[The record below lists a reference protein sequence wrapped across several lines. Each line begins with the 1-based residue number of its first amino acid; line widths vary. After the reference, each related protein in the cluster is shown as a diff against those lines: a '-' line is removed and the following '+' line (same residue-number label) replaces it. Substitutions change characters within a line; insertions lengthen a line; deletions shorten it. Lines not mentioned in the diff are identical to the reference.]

1 MTRRGSAGPRPG
13 ASRPSA
19 GRPLEGRVALVT
31 GASRGIGRAVARRLA
46 TDGALV
52 AVTARDRGSLAGT
65 LDEIAAAGT
74 AGLAVDLEV
83 RDTESMRRAVDAVEA
98 GLGPI
103 EVLVNNAGVQRLR
116 PALEL
121 TEEDWDF
128 VLDANLR
135 GAFFMAQAV
144 GRGMVARG
152 YGRIINVAS
161 LSAFKALPER
171 AAYNA
176 SKAGLLAVTRSLAV
190 EWGPFGVTA
199 NAVAPTFVETELA
212 GLWLNRPGV
221 REALVVASPIRRLP
235 TVDEVAA
242 AVAFLASPESGAING
257 TVLGVDGG
265 LGAA

>member
-1 MTRRGSAGPRPG
+1 MTI
-13 ASRPSA
+13 
-19 GRPLEGRVALVT
+19 GRAVATREPVRSLPLEGRVALVT
-31 GASRGIGRAVARRLA
+31 GASRGIGRAIARRLA
-46 TDGALV
+46 ADGARV
-52 AVTARDRGSLAGT
+52 AVTARDRATLAGT
-65 LDEIAAAGT
+65 LDEIAAAGA
-74 AGLAVDLEV
+74 AGLGADLEV
-83 RDTESMRRAVDAVEA
+83 RDTGSIRRAVETVEA

-103 EVLVNNAGVQRLR
+103 DILVNNAGVQRLR

-171 AAYNA
+171 AAYNS

-199 NAVAPTFVETELA
+199 NAVAPTFVETELS

-221 REALVVASPIRRLP
+221 REGLVAASPIRRLP
-235 TVDEVAA
+235 TADEVAA
-242 AVAFLASPESGAING
+242 AVAFLASPDAAAING